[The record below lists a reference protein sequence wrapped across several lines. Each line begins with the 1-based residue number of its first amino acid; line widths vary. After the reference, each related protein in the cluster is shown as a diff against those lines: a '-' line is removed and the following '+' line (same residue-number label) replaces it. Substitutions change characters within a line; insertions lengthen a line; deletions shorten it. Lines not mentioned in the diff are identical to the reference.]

1 MELSDERRIAA
12 PRERVWAALN
22 DPEVLRRC
30 IPGCQSLDKRSE
42 TEMDATVAL
51 KVGPVKA
58 TFQGSVTLQ
67 DLNPP
72 ESYVIVGEGKGG
84 AAGFAKGRAEVT
96 LLPEE
101 GATLL
106 CYAVRADVG
115 GKIAQLGSRLM
126 EGTARKLSGEFFEKF
141 GAIVEEGEVPAAEAP
156 EPEAATPAPEPP
168 ASPASIPA
176 PTRAGIPAWLPW
188 LLGAAVLV
196 ALAALL
202 MQG

>member
-30 IPGCQSLDKRSE
+30 IPGCQSLEKRSE

-72 ESYVIVGEGKGG
+72 ESYSIVGEGKGG

-106 CYAVRADVG
+106 RYAVKADVG
-115 GKIAQLGSRLM
+115 GKLAQLGSRLM
-126 EGTARKLSGEFFEKF
+126 EGTARKLSAEFFEKF
-141 GAIVEEGEVPAAEAP
+141 GAIVEEGEAPAEPAAAEPAAP
-156 EPEAATPAPEPP
+156 SPTPTPP
-168 ASPASIPA
+168 PP
-176 PTRAGIPAWLPW
+176 RAGVPAWLPY
-188 LLGAAVLV
+188 LAGAAALTALV
-196 ALAALL
+196 ALL
-202 MQG
+202 MRG

>member
-1 MELSDERRIAA
+1 MELSDEQRIAA

-22 DPEVLRRC
+22 DPEVLRHC

-72 ESYVIVGEGKGG
+72 ESYVIAGEGKGG

-106 CYAVRADVG
+106 RYAVKADVG

-141 GAIVEEGEVPAAEAP
+141 GAIVEEGEAPVESP

-168 ASPASIPA
+168 TPPASA
-176 PTRAGIPAWLPW
+176 RNGIPAWLPW
-188 LLGAAVLV
+188 LVGAAVLV
-196 ALAALL
+196 GLAALL